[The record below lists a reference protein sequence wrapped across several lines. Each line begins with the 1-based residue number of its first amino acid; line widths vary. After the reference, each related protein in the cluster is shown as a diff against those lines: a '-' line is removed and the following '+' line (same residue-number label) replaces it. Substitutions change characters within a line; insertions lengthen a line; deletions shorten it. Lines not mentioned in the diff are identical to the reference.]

1 MNQLSEAYSKIGDFF
16 FRFGSKAT
24 ILRLWEL
31 TKDLITSTRPFDHRF
46 ITYRFYQK
54 LVQCQYEDLSLM
66 RVHFFRVIQNND
78 NPEDVQCQLDL
89 LKILTDNGKNI
100 KDIDDVIGDFIL
112 NRWLA
117 KLQDTKQIKEILIM
131 VHNIIVYNAA
141 YLDPD
146 IVDRI
151 IT

>member
-1 MNQLSEAYSKIGDFF
+1 
-16 FRFGSKAT
+16 
-24 ILRLWEL
+24 
-31 TKDLITSTRPFDHRF
+31 
-46 ITYRFYQK
+46 
-54 LVQCQYEDLSLM
+54 M

>member
-1 MNQLSEAYSKIGDFF
+1 M
-16 FRFGSKAT
+16 
-24 ILRLWEL
+24 
-31 TKDLITSTRPFDHRF
+31 ITSTRPSDHRH

-54 LVQCQYEDLSLM
+54 LVQCQYEDLSLT
-66 RVHFFRVIQNND
+66 RVHFFRMIQAND

-89 LKILTDNGKNI
+89 LKTLTDNGKNI
-100 KDIDDVIGDFIL
+100 KDIDDVIGEFIL

-117 KLQDTKQIKEILIM
+117 KISESKQIKEILNM

-141 YLDPD
+141 YLDPN
-146 IVDRI
+146 VVEGI